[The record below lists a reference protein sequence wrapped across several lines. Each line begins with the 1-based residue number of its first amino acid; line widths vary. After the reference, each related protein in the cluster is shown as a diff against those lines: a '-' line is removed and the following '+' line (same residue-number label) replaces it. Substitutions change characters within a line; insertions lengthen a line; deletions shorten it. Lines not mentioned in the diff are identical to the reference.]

1 MLMIN
6 GRPKMDSG
14 LSVHNVKPEKKAPPA
29 VKPKAKAVEPIEK
42 KKTNAE
48 GREEMKKNI
57 GPKPAETAAL
67 DRSRKKDKPKRR
79 PIPGAETRRGSGGR
93 R

>member
-1 MLMIN
+1 MLTIN
-6 GRPKMDSG
+6 GRPRVDSG

-29 VKPKAKAVEPIEK
+29 AKPKAKAVEPIEK
-42 KKTNAE
+42 KKTNPE
-48 GREEMKKNI
+48 EPKEMKKKS

-67 DRSRKKDKPKRR
+67 DRSRSKDKPKRR
-79 PIPGAETRRGSGGR
+79 PIPGAETRRAGGR